1 MPDQLPSLGASGRQ
15 HHVWRGGAT
24 SLRLVA
30 ALLPALCALPGLAAA
45 QGFPTIPPP
54 VPPAASAP
62 AASTPE
68 ARAAAP
74 TAGTGAAAAPATGGG
89 YTQRGVPA
97 EATAKNA
104 VEAREQAYASAQRIA
119 YERMAGELGLPTGL
133 SASQIDRLVSSVV
146 VEQERSTLTGFSGRV
161 TVNFNPGRVAALG
174 GRGGATAQ
182 AGGGGASPTAPSP
195 SPGVPASAWVEAQAG
210 YGSLAQYLDLR
221 RRLLANPQVAS
232 LDLRAIATDRAVL
245 RLGLRAPANL
255 VVPELARSGV
265 TAVPAPDGTW
275 RIGLAGGA

>member
-68 ARAAAP
+68 ASAAAP

-161 TVNFNPGRVAALG
+161 TVNFNPGRVAVLG
-174 GRGGATAQ
+174 GRSGATAQ

>member
-45 QGFPTIPPP
+45 QGFLTIPPP
-54 VPPAASAP
+54 VPPVASTPAANAP

-68 ARAAAP
+68 A
-74 TAGTGAAAAPATGGG
+74 AAPATDAAASTGG

-97 EATAKNA
+97 EATAENA
-104 VEAREQAYASAQRIA
+104 VKAREQAYASAQRIA
-119 YERMAGELGLPTGL
+119 YQRMAGEMGLPTGL

-182 AGGGGASPTAPSP
+182 AGGGPGASPVASAP
-195 SPGVPASAWVEAQAG
+195 SPGVPASAWVDVQAG

-221 RRLLANPQVAS
+221 RRLMANPQVAS

-245 RLGLRAPANL
+245 RLGLRGPANL
-255 VVPELARSGV
+255 VVPEFARSGV

>member
-54 VPPAASAP
+54 VPPVASTPAANAP

-68 ARAAAP
+68 A
-74 TAGTGAAAAPATGGG
+74 AAPAADAAASTGG

-97 EATAKNA
+97 EATAENA
-104 VEAREQAYASAQRIA
+104 VKAREQAYASAQRIA
-119 YERMAGELGLPTGL
+119 YQRMAGEMGLPTGL

-182 AGGGGASPTAPSP
+182 GGGAGASPAASTPP
-195 SPGVPASAWVEAQAG
+195 PGVPASAWVDVQAG

-221 RRLLANPQVAS
+221 RRLMANPQVAS

-245 RLGLRAPANL
+245 RLGLRGPANL
-255 VVPELARSGV
+255 VVPEFARSGV